1 MTRGFSLIEMM
12 AALAI
17 AAVIISGATGAVMA
31 INRVVVD
38 QSRRATA
45 WDEAKRLEEYL
56 ISVAQGVGGG
66 VVRPHTSILIEN
78 AGDPPPPAVPPSSG
92 GMGCRDIDGIPDCTD
107 PDQGTDRLTILQQ
120 LSGFPQCPISGTT
133 GVNLDVGAGS
143 AACCLED
150 AAGGVASWDG
160 VQALLVGS
168 AGTASVA
175 LNSPNSSGPICRV
188 RAPPGQGSGVLPT
201 ALGAVGFPATLV
213 VVSASTYFVDR
224 PAHALQ
230 FWTDLDGDGDAAA
243 DELTLVHDQVY
254 DLQVAA
260 GYDGLPEDGRLDD
273 FRDETDE
280 FLFNHADD
288 ALMPGNGNFAAVTT
302 SQLRLVAIAVAVGT
316 RVEVAAAN
324 EIQLLDRPSPISEDG
339 VYLSSTSS
347 KAFLRNLAVFTQ

>member
-17 AAVIISGATGAVMA
+17 AAVIIAGATGAVMN

-38 QSRRATA
+38 QSRRAAA

-66 VVRPHTSILIEN
+66 VVRPQTSILFEN
-78 AGDPPPPAVPPSSG
+78 AGDPPPPAIPPSTG
-92 GMGCRDIDGIPDCTD
+92 GMGCRVISGVPNCTD
-107 PDQGTDRLTILQQ
+107 PDQGADRLTILHE
-120 LSGFPQCPISGTT
+120 LSGFPQCPIASTT
-133 GVNLDVGAGS
+133 GVNLNVGAGA

-150 AAGGVASWDG
+150 AVGGVPSWDG

-168 AGTASVA
+168 AGTASVR

-213 VVSASTYFVDR
+213 VMSASTYFVDR
-224 PAHALQ
+224 PAHALEY
-230 FWTDLDGDGDAAA
+230 WTDLDGDGAATPN
-243 DELTLVHDQVY
+243 ELTLVHDQVY
-254 DLQVAA
+254 DLQIAA
-260 GYDGLPEDGRLDD
+260 GYDGLPDDGRLDD
-273 FRDETDE
+273 FRDDTDE
-280 FLFNHADD
+280 LLFNHTND

-302 SQLRLVAIAVAVGT
+302 SQLRLVEIAIAGGT
-316 RVEVAAAN
+316 RVEIAGAN
-324 EIQLLDRPSPISEDG
+324 EVQLLDRAAPISEPG
-339 VYLSSTSS
+339 VYLSHTSS

>member
-1 MTRGFSLIEMM
+1 MTRAFSLIEMM

-17 AAVIISGATGAVMA
+17 AAVIISGATGAVMT
-31 INRVVVD
+31 INRIVVD

-78 AGDPPPPAVPPSSG
+78 AGDPPPPAIPPSSG
-92 GMGCRDIDGIPDCTD
+92 GMGCRDIVGIPDCTD
-107 PDQGTDRLTILQQ
+107 PDQGADRVTILRQE
-120 LSGFPQCPISGTT
+120 SGFPQCPISGTT

-150 AAGGVASWDG
+150 AVGGVPSWDD
-160 VQALLVGS
+160 VQALVVGS
-168 AGTASVA
+168 AGTASVS

-201 ALGAVGFPATLV
+201 ALAAVGFPATLV
-213 VVSASTYFVDR
+213 VVKASTYFVDR
-224 PAHALQ
+224 PNHALQ
-230 FWTDLDGDGDAAA
+230 FWTDLDGDGAASP
-243 DELTLVHDQVY
+243 DELTVVHDQTY

-260 GYDGLPEDGRLDD
+260 GYDALPEDGRLDD
-273 FRDETDE
+273 FRDQTDE
-280 FLFNHADD
+280 FLFNDPND
-288 ALMPGNGNFAAVTT
+288 AIMPGNGNFATVTT
-302 SQLRLVAIAVAVGT
+302 SQLRLVEIAVAVGT

-324 EIQLLDRPSPISEDG
+324 EVQLLDRAAPLSEPG
-339 VYLSSTSS
+339 VYLSQTSS